1 MPRDKE
7 DYLKEA
13 YKKNLRIEKCTK
25 RSHYVLQTKDNKQI
39 WHSLCKYSWRLTYLN
54 LMRKF

>member
-13 YKKNLRIEKCTK
+13 YKKNLCIEKCTK

-39 WHSLCKYSWRLTYLN
+39 ACETLA
-54 LMRKF
+54 